1 MTDLV
6 QHTHLIKKC
15 HLVPLTLVTHLQM
28 VWHLLVHIARCHNN
42 LHYTLLS
49 VYNLITKIL
58 HVLCQPICLN
68 YTSWLLNTC
77 NVCKSNT
84 VTESPI
90 LRDQKNIPISLSKY
104 MRIVLGDHF
113 NKKISCTN
121 TCDLLMHK
129 STIVNTVLIIWG

>member
-28 VWHLLVHIARCHNN
+28 VWHLLVHIARCHND

-68 YTSWLLNTC
+68 YTSLWLNTC
-77 NVCKSNT
+77 NVYKSNKA
-84 VTESPI
+84 TESPI
-90 LRDQKNIPISLSKY
+90 SKDLKKYTKHNNRHANPQSPISIISWTTLLVNTWGEFNIKNIA
-104 MRIVLGDHF
+104 VQ
-113 NKKISCTN
+113 
-121 TCDLLMHK
+121 
-129 STIVNTVLIIWG
+129 